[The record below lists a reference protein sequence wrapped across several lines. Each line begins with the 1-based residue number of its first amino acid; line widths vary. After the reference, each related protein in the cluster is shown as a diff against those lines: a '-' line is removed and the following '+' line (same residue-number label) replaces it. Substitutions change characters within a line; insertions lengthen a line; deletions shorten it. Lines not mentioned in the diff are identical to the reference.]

1 MATDQ
6 VRGPFP
12 TSKCWSLAPNG
23 VHTLVKDKSFPPI
36 VKGQP
41 IFKRHLYISSAL
53 FVTIILVTVI
63 VLIQLAQEAIKDRI
77 NSEMNNVAELNAQK
91 VSERIQMANLQTRS
105 LDRVAELQSSDD
117 VKAYLNGLI
126 TDQEEIVYIFVQNLR
141 GDILWKSF
149 RHGMELE
156 QNSFSRILLSTNN
169 PRPPKIRLS
178 SLVNPKNE
186 YFDLIVQTL
195 LNDQQLIFHF
205 GIDDTIMEKRFV
217 EYRNAILKRLLL
229 AASIV
234 VGFLCL
240 TLLYILWL
248 LKRAQ
253 LVEAE
258 AHIADRLAYLG
269 TLASGLAHEIRNPLS
284 AINLNLQMLEEDL
297 DPQDRK
303 TIELGGLLKGTK
315 REIKRLERL
324 ATDFLFYAKPMG
336 IEKQETSI
344 TEVLDD
350 MVSLVSQECERLG
363 IELSLQKESGH
374 TFIKADRDLLKQA
387 ILNLIVNAQDAV
399 GSKPAGQRRISL
411 QASSINHEAAIHV
424 RDNGRGVGSE
434 EAKNLFKLFH
444 SNKRGGTGLGL
455 PIAQRIVE
463 GHGGKIEW
471 RNLEAGGAEF
481 TIRLSL

>member
-1 MATDQ
+1 M
-6 VRGPFP
+6 
-12 TSKCWSLAPNG
+12 
-23 VHTLVKDKSFPPI
+23 KDKSFPQI

-53 FVTIILVTVI
+53 FVTIILITMF
-63 VLIQLAQEAIKDRI
+63 VLIQLAQDAIKDRI
-77 NSEMNNVAELNAQK
+77 NSEMSNVVELNAQRI
-91 VSERIQMANLQTRS
+91 SERIQLANSQAPALEG
-105 LDRVAELQSSDD
+105 VAQPQWNDD
-117 VKAYLNGLI
+117 VKAYIDGLI
-126 TDQEEIVYIFVQNLR
+126 ADQEEILYIFVQNLR

-149 RHGMELE
+149 RRGMELE
-156 QNSFSRILLSTNN
+156 QNNFSKILLSPNN
-169 PRPPKIRLS
+169 PRPQKIRLV
-178 SLVNPKNE
+178 SLANPKNE

-195 LNDQQLIFHF
+195 LNDQPQLIFHF
-205 GIDDTIMEKRFV
+205 GIDDTVMEKRSA
-217 EYRNAILKRLLL
+217 EYRTAILKRIIL

-258 AHIADRLAYLG
+258 AHMADRLAYLG

-297 DPQDRK
+297 DPRDSK
-303 TIELGGLLKGTK
+303 TTELGGLLKGTK
-315 REIKRLERL
+315 QEIKRLERL
-324 ATDFLFYAKPMG
+324 ATDFLLYAKPMG
-336 IEKQETSI
+336 IEKQKTSV

-350 MVSLVSQECERLG
+350 VAFLVSQECERLG
-363 IELSLQKESGH
+363 IQLLLRKGSGDVV
-374 TFIKADRDLLKQA
+374 IKADRDLLKQA

-399 GSKPAGQRRISL
+399 SSKPEGQRSISL
-411 QASSINHEAAIHV
+411 ETSSDNHEIAIHV
-424 RDNGRGVGSE
+424 KDNGRGIGPE
-434 EAKNLFKLFH
+434 EAKNLFKLFY

-463 GHGGKIEW
+463 GHGGRIDW
-471 RNLEAGGAEF
+471 RNLEEGGTEF
-481 TIRLSL
+481 TIRLNL